1 MQTTESLKRK
11 IKSAEDLQSVVKT
24 MKALAAVSIRQY
36 QRAVESLLDYNKAVE
51 MGLQVALKYRK
62 EAFVLAPAVP
72 VQRIGAIV
80 FGSDQGLCGPLN
92 EHIAS
97 HALAEMSSLGAAKEN
112 RVVMT
117 LGMRVNSYLEDAGQH
132 IVESMNMPSSVS
144 GITPMVQDM
153 VLILEEWHFRHQVE
167 HIYLYYNEY
176 ISGASYCVHTQH
188 LLPVDRL
195 WLANLEKRKWPSH
208 VLPMY
213 TMEWNVLFRSLLRE
227 YLFVSLF
234 RAFAES
240 LASENASRLASMQNA
255 ERNIEERLQELHG
268 QFHRQRQMTITEEL
282 LDIVAGFEA
291 MKEKPEEGGDKSW
304 PMKKD
309 FASSVHGGN
318 IARSVLR

>member
-11 IKSAEDLQSVVKT
+11 IKSAQDLQSVVKT

-51 MGLQVALKYRK
+51 MGLQVALKYRT
-62 EAFVLAPAVP
+62 EALGVAPLVP
-72 VQRIGAIV
+72 AHRIGAII

-97 HALAEMSSLGAAKEN
+97 HALEEMAALGVETEDRFLITIGL
-112 RVVMT
+112 RVQ
-117 LGMRVNSYLEDAGQH
+117 GYFEDAEQP
-132 IVESMNMPSSVS
+132 VLENLMMPNSVG
-144 GITPMVQDM
+144 GITPMVQDLIM
-153 VLILEEWHFRHQVE
+153 ILEDWHFRHQVE
-167 HIYLYYNEY
+167 HVYLYYNEY
-176 ISGASYCVHTQH
+176 LSGASYRPHSLH
-188 LLPVDRL
+188 LLPVDQQ
-195 WLANLEKRKWPSH
+195 WLKNLEQRKWPSH

-213 TMEWNVLFRSLLRE
+213 TMAWSALFMSLIRE
-227 YLFVSLF
+227 YLFVSLY

-255 ERNIEERLQELHG
+255 EKNIDERLQELHG

-291 MKEKPEEGGDKSW
+291 MKVKP
-304 PMKKD
+304 KKR
-309 FASSVHGGN
+309 G
-318 IARSVLR
+318 